1 MESEIDSITR
11 INRLVRIGGIMK
23 KIFVSIA
30 LVLLIVAASVSFAR
44 AATVDVQVPFS
55 GTIQGIESQTV
66 NFPTLNVEG
75 SGSGNSILLGK
86 FSFHY
91 AGVVN
96 LITFAGTGLS
106 AHFVAANGDT
116 IDAEG
121 HGQGTPSGNITY
133 VKEWYT
139 ITGGTGRFAGA
150 TGKFILNRQVNK
162 VTGVTSGKFDGTIVL
177 LEGR

>member
-1 MESEIDSITR
+1 MESEIDSITW
-11 INRLVRIGGIMK
+11 IGRLVRIGGIMK

-30 LVLLIVAASVSFAR
+30 LVFLIVVASASFAS
-44 AATVDVQVPFS
+44 AATVDVQVPFN

-66 NFPTLNVEG
+66 NFPTMYVEG
-75 SGSGNSILLGK
+75 NGSGNSILLGK

-91 AGVVN
+91 TGVVN
-96 LITFAGTGLS
+96 LITSAGTGLS

-121 HGQGTPSGNITY
+121 YGQGNPTGTISY

-162 VTGVTSGKFDGTIVL
+162 VTGAISGKFDGAIVL
-177 LEGR
+177 PEGR